1 VEDAIRPESTDEVT
15 SAPGGAATRVYASE
29 LDGAHVLTD
38 AVASYGAAPSGG
50 LLSVKRDGAVVREV
64 HIPSAGPHQIIF
76 DPPLMGTTNEYLTV
90 ALGGGGGVVVGK
102 LAVGHYVKPASGRN
116 RVKNPGFEMAGEG
129 GADIWANWI
138 ETVVTGAIADETVNV
153 HSGGHACKITA
164 GATWFDTTNRLDTF
178 AVIPGTKQTFT
189 FWTRGDGI
197 HDGYYQ
203 FTDVTHSIVLQ
214 AGLTGVPGTTYQ
226 QVTKTITIPAGCFA
240 VWVVFIGSQTP
251 GGIAY
256 FDDVSVVLVG

>member
-1 VEDAIRPESTDEVT
+1 MEDAIRPESTDEVT

-102 LAVGHYVKPASGRN
+102 LAVGHYVKPTRGSN
-116 RVKNPGFEMAGEG
+116 RLKNGGFEMAGGG
-129 GADIWANWI
+129 GADIWAYWT
-138 ETVVTGAIADETVNV
+138 ETAGDGATADETVLV
-153 HSGGHACKITA
+153 HGGGHAAKITSGPSSNSLMDQYCA
-164 GATWFDTTNRLDTF
+164 VVPQTKWTLRL
-178 AVIPGTKQTFT
+178 
-189 FWTRGDGI
+189 WTRGDGTNA
-197 HDGYYQ
+197 GRYYVYDN
-203 FTDVTHSIVLQ
+203 TGGAYIVPTSS
-214 AGLTGVPGTTYQ
+214 TGVPGTVYTE
-226 QVTKTITIPAGCFA
+226 VVNTFMVPAGCISIAIGFRPTA
-240 VWVVFIGSQTP
+240 VN
-251 GGIAY
+251 GGIVY
-256 FDDVSVVLVG
+256 FDDVSVSMVG